1 MSKINLNDVTF
12 RYETKLPPVLDH
24 QTLSFEEGTF
34 NLLTGPSG
42 TGKSTLLKLI
52 AGLYPAFMGEATGTI
67 TVDGQVIANLP
78 ASERA
83 QIVAMMFQN
92 PSQQFAMETPRNE
105 LAFTLENLQIPVA
118 EMDDRINHALAFAGV
133 TAFADRKFTT
143 LSGGE
148 QQKVSL
154 AVIVALNAEIILLDE
169 PFANVDP
176 DARLFLLTQLK
187 TLVQQQHKTIIV
199 ADHDLSDY
207 QPLIDQLAIFDGD
220 KHLVHQASVT
230 EANERFAAFEQQ
242 QHRPVPIALPS
253 TEELTDEQ
261 SKFVL
266 SNFTVGHQT
275 PLIENASLTIPRGK
289 FTVLTGANGTGKSTL
304 FDALVKLQA
313 YSGSLSWQHQE
324 IKNLHAKRYARHVA
338 LVFQQ
343 ATSQFLTITVA
354 EEIALS
360 LKYQHSTAWTQARI
374 NDTLAELN
382 LTGRDEQ
389 VVYSLSEGQ
398 KKILQILLMLIMDVP
413 TLLLDEPLTGLD
425 LVSAHTILK
434 LLKYAVDEEE
444 HTVLMIT
451 HQLTDVS
458 QYADYHLRLANH
470 QLSYEAR
477 L

>member
-12 RYETKLPPVLDH
+12 HYETTLPPVIEH
-24 QTLSFEEGTF
+24 QTLSFDDGTF

-67 TVDGQVIANLP
+67 TVNDQPVVDLP
-78 ASERA
+78 ASKRA
-83 QIVAMMFQN
+83 QLVAMMFQN

-105 LAFTLENLQIPVA
+105 LIFTLENLQVPA
-118 EMDDRINHALAFAGV
+118 DKMDARVSDALDFAGV
-133 TAFADRKFTT
+133 TDFADRRFTT

-154 AVIVALNAEIILLDE
+154 AVIVALNAEVILLDE
-169 PFANVDP
+169 PFANIDP
-176 DARLFLLTQLK
+176 DARLFLLTQLT
-187 TLVQQQHKTIIV
+187 TLVKKYHKTIIV

-207 QPLIDQLAIFDGD
+207 EPLIDQLYIFDGER
-220 KHLVHQASVT
+220 HQVHQADAG
-230 EANERFAAFEQQ
+230 EAQTRFAAFEQR
-242 QHRPVPIALPS
+242 QHQPAPIALPVA
-253 TEELTDEQ
+253 ELSPEFTLDG
-261 SKFVL
+261 
-266 SNFTVGHQT
+266 FTVGHQT
-275 PLIENASLTIPRGK
+275 PLINDASLNIPQDK
-289 FTVLTGANGTGKSTL
+289 FVVLTGANGTGKSTL
-304 FDALVKLQA
+304 FDALVKLQT
-313 YSGSLSWQHQE
+313 YTGSLQWQGQE
-324 IKNLHAKRYARHVA
+324 ISKLRARKYAQHVA

-343 ATSQFLTITVA
+343 AASQFLTITVA

-360 LKYQHSTAWTQARI
+360 LKYQQTAAWTQSRI
-374 NDTLAELN
+374 DATLASLD
-382 LTGRDEQ
+382 LAGRDDQ

-398 KKILQILLMLIMDVP
+398 KKKLQVLLMLIMDVP

-425 LVSAHTILK
+425 LVSAHTVLK
-434 LLKYAVDEEE
+434 LLRHAVLEEH

-458 QYADYHLRLANH
+458 QYADYHLHLNHH
-470 QLSYEAR
+470 QLSYEAS